1 MYWHAPMAK
10 YLIKVPGESGTPDAY
25 AYAGTHGWSLMTNP
39 DDATVWECEIDAQAA
54 IDRAPNRIK
63 FTGVLARAAQAL
75 PSHQPY
81 RPDHRGRDRRPD
93 QRE

>member
-39 DDATVWECEIDAQAA
+39 DDATIWECEIDAQAA

-63 FTGVLARAAQAL
+63 FTGVIEVME
-75 PSHQPY
+75 
-81 RPDHRGRDRRPD
+81 PD
-93 QRE
+93 